1 MTGRA
6 AGYSGTM
13 ADIFDVLADGTRREL
28 LLHLVHRSETA
39 TRRAEIA
46 VSELVSE
53 LGISQPTV
61 SKHLKVLRDHGLV
74 AVREEGQ
81 HRYYRLDPAPLD
93 EIALWLAPFVSESG
107 PLLPEEAKA
116 ASTVYVAWA
125 GTEVA
130 DRVGRRA
137 AETAHNARAAIGAA
151 QGRLQSAQDK
161 LQQAQKRVVA
171 RVQQLPFNE

>member
-1 MTGRA
+1 
-6 AGYSGTM
+6 M

-28 LLHLVHRSETA
+28 LLHLRHRAGTA
-39 TRRAEIA
+39 SGRGEIA
-46 VSELVSE
+46 VSELVAE

-81 HRYYRLDPAPLD
+81 HRYYRLDSAPLD
-93 EIALWLAPFVSESG
+93 ELAIWLAPFVSESG
-107 PLLPEEAKA
+107 ALVPVDADE

-125 GTEVA
+125 GTDVA

-137 AETAHNARAAIGAA
+137 AETAHNARTAIEAAH
-151 QGRLQSAQDK
+151 GRLQGAQEK
-161 LQQAQKRVVA
+161 LQGAQKRVVA

>member
-1 MTGRA
+1 M
-6 AGYSGTM
+6 M

-28 LLHLVHRSETA
+28 LLHLLHRADLSTGNG
-39 TRRAEIA
+39 EIA

-81 HRYYRLDPAPLD
+81 HRYYRLDSGPLD
-93 EIALWLAPFVSESG
+93 ELAVWLAPFVSGPASG
-107 PLLPEEAKA
+107 APTLGSGTGDA

-125 GTEVA
+125 GTDVGA
-130 DRVGRRA
+130 SVGRRA

-151 QGRLQSAQDK
+151 QARFQGAQAK
-161 LQQAQKRVVA
+161 LQGAQKRVA
-171 RVQQLPFNE
+171 ERFPQLPFNE

>member
-1 MTGRA
+1 
-6 AGYSGTM
+6 M

-28 LLHLVHRSETA
+28 LIHLLRHSGSPAKPGEV
-39 TRRAEIA
+39 A

-74 AVREEGQ
+74 SVREEGQ
-81 HRYYRLDPAPLD
+81 HRYYRLDPAPLG
-93 EIALWLAPFVSESG
+93 ELTRWLAPFAGAAAGPTVASG
-107 PLLPEEAKA
+107 DD
-116 ASTVYVAWA
+116 ASPSVYVAWGA
-125 GTEVA
+125 GAEVG

-137 AETAHNARAAIGAA
+137 AETAHNARIAIEAA
-151 QGRLQSAQDK
+151 QEK
-161 LQQAQKRVVA
+161 LQGAQKRVVA

>member
-1 MTGRA
+1 
-6 AGYSGTM
+6 M

-28 LLHLVHRSETA
+28 LTHLLRHSSSRTTPGEV
-39 TRRAEIA
+39 A

-74 AVREEGQ
+74 SVREEGQ
-81 HRYYRLDPAPLD
+81 HRYYRIDPAPLD
-93 EIALWLAPFVSESG
+93 DVQSWLAPFLGVGTSVVD
-107 PLLPEEAKA
+107 AADVDA

-125 GTEVA
+125 GTEVG

-137 AETAHNARAAIGAA
+137 AETAHNARIAFEAA
-151 QGRLQSAQDK
+151 QEK
-161 LQQAQKRVVA
+161 LQGAQKRVVA